1 MPDFLLERAAPQP
14 VAGIDEAG
22 RGPWAGP
29 VVAAAVILPEDALA
43 PGLLTLLDDSKKLTE
58 KRRDRLFDALLAN
71 DAICIGVGM
80 ASVDEIDSLNIL
92 NATFLA
98 MRRAAEHLPR
108 LPAHALVDGN
118 RLPPGL
124 ACSAETVVKGDG
136 RCCSIAAASVI
147 AKVFRDR
154 LMRELA
160 ESYPGYGW
168 RRNVG
173 YGTAEHKAAIE
184 KHGITPHH
192 RKSFS
197 PVAAFIT

>member
-1 MPDFLLERAAPQP
+1 MLERAAPQP

-43 PGLLTLLDDSKKLTE
+43 PDLLALLDDSKKLTE
-58 KRRDRLFDALLAN
+58 KRRDRLFDALLGN
-71 DAICIGVGM
+71 DAVSIGVGM

-98 MRRAAEHLPR
+98 MHRAAENLPQQ
-108 LPAHALVDGN
+108 PAHALVDGN

-168 RRNVG
+168 RRNAG
-173 YGTAEHKAAIE
+173 YGTAEHRAAIE

-197 PVAAFIT
+197 PIAAIIT

>member
-43 PGLLTLLDDSKKLTE
+43 PDLLACLDDSKKLTE
-58 KRRDRLFDALLAN
+58 KRRDRLFDALLAS

-98 MRRAAEHLPR
+98 MRRAAEHLPQA
-108 LPAHALVDGN
+108 PAHVLVDGN

-136 RCCSIAAASVI
+136 RCCSISAASVI

-168 RRNVG
+168 RRNAG
-173 YGTAEHKAAIE
+173 YGTAEHRAAIE

-197 PVAAFIT
+197 PIAALIT

>member
-1 MPDFLLERAAPQP
+1 MLERAAPQP

-43 PGLLTLLDDSKKLTE
+43 PDLLALLDDSKKLTE
-58 KRRDRLFDALLAN
+58 KRRDRLFDAFLGN
-71 DAICIGVGM
+71 DAVSIGVGM

-98 MRRAAEHLPR
+98 MRRAAENLPQP
-108 LPAHALVDGN
+108 PAHALVDGN
-118 RLPPGL
+118 RLPHGL

-168 RRNVG
+168 RRNAG
-173 YGTAEHKAAIE
+173 YGTAEHRAAIE

-197 PVAAFIT
+197 PVAAIIT